1 MFGLPHASLHDCS
14 PPVHFVKIMAGCL
27 AVVAA
32 AASPLA
38 GQQRGFEPTDYYRIV
53 DVSQPAMSPTG
64 AYVAFTVTHVI
75 EEENRRHREVWLQPL
90 SGGRPDGEAIRFS
103 DPTSESSDPAW
114 SPDGSLLSFRSMR
127 GDDPN
132 RIWFLRV
139 DGPGGEAFHIDGVEG
154 APVWSPNGQSIAF
167 ARGGEEDGDDGDE
180 GNMHIAPDA
189 VTSTLDDERFD
200 GHVITAMGYKRDGVH
215 TLLPHYS
222 LREKTQLYVVS
233 AEGGTARRLTD
244 LDFDV
249 GGVEWSPDG
258 RRIYFTGDERQ
269 DDEYNRDN
277 TNDIWSVAVTGGSV
291 RRLTINP
298 GSESAPALSPD
309 GGSIAFL
316 SSPARGDQSDILVQ
330 EVGSDGSL
338 RGVPVNLTADW
349 DLQPGAPSWSGDGG
363 QIRFSAGTGGN
374 SHLFAVAAAAG
385 GIRQVT
391 AGDRRLSGFS
401 FSENDRVMA
410 FTATDPVT
418 PSELYVAAG
427 DGSTEQKATGFNDDW
442 LSDITLM
449 PAERIA
455 WMMEDSIEVEG
466 WVVRPVG
473 EVPGR
478 SYPMVLKIH
487 GGPHSAYGNTFFPT
501 FHVLSAAGFYVLYT
515 NPRGSSGYGHA
526 FQYATREQ
534 WGIVDRED
542 YLAGVDATLA
552 AYPAIDPERLGV
564 SGGSYGGFMSNWLT
578 ATTDRFR
585 ASASSRSITNWES
598 WWGTSD
604 AQGLTEYEFAGTP
617 WEERDLYRRLSPISY
632 VENVTAA
639 TLLIHS
645 EQDWR
650 TPMPDAEQWFMSLKK
665 LRVPVEL
672 VRYPRSSHGLSR
684 TGEPWLLV
692 DRLARIRSWMVHWL
706 IDESGTVT
714 SQPR

>member
-1 MFGLPHASLHDCS
+1 
-14 PPVHFVKIMAGCL
+14 MAGCL

-385 GIRQVT
+385 EIRQIT

-487 GGPHSAYGNTFFPT
+487 GGPHGAYGNTFFRT
-501 FHVLSAAGFYVLYT
+501 FHILSNAGFFVLYA
-515 NPRGSSGYGHA
+515 NPRGSTGYGHD
-526 FQYATREQ
+526 FTYAITGG
-534 WGIVDRED
+534 WGEIEAGDL
-542 YLAGVDATLA
+542 LAGVDAA
-552 AYPAIDPERLGV
+552 REAYPDIDRTRIGV
-564 SGGSYGGFMSNWLT
+564 SGGSYGGFMTNWLT
-578 ATTDRFR
+578 ATTDRF
-585 ASASSRSITNWES
+585 AAAVTSRSIADWTS
-598 WWGTSD
+598 LYGSSD
-604 AQGLTEYEFAGTP
+604 AQDLLEFGFGGPP
-617 WEERDLYRRLSPISY
+617 WEQRELYARLSPITH
-632 VENVTAA
+632 VERV
-639 TLLIHS
+639 
-645 EQDWR
+645 R
-650 TPMPDAEQWFMSLKK
+650 TPTLIIHGENDYRTPIGDGEKWFMALKK
-665 LRVPVEL
+665 RGVPTEL

-692 DRLARIRSWMVHWL
+692 DRLERIRSWFTYWL
-706 IDESGTVT
+706 VEQAG
-714 SQPR
+714 Q